1 MTVRVALLGA
11 GGFIGS
17 RVVEMFHLGG
27 LADVRPI
34 VRSVGA
40 LARLSRFELDC
51 RVADALDQRSLRAA
65 FADCDCAIHA
75 ISGDPATIR
84 NSVAPV
90 YRAAQEA
97 GVRRI
102 VYLSSAS
109 VHGQAPP
116 PGTDED
122 SPVARRQPLAYN
134 CAKAWAERRLLQL
147 RERGPVEVVIL
158 RPGIVTGPRSIWQT
172 RFARELQAGTACWL
186 DDGRG
191 ICNSLYVDNLVHAVH
206 LALAAPAID
215 GMAFLL
221 GDEETVTWADLYR
234 PVAQALGFASLNL
247 PNVDYRPLRKSL
259 RDFVVKTLETN
270 RSARAIASLVPKR
283 VRRGIFAAMEPVAPP
298 VDSTWAVPKAQHA
311 PLPVATLE
319 MSLLYRCSWKLPDT
333 RARQRLGYRP
343 IVSFDEGC
351 RRTIGWLGFAGFP
364 VIQENQPSRPAIGR
378 A

>member
-1 MTVRVALLGA
+1 MTHRVALLGA

-17 RVVEMFHLGG
+17 RIVEMFHLGG
-27 LADVRPI
+27 LGDVRPV

-40 LARLSRFELDC
+40 LARLSRFDLES

-65 FADCDCAIHA
+65 FEDCECVIHA

-90 YRAAQEA
+90 YRAAQQA

-116 PGTDED
+116 HGTDEG
-122 SPVARRQPLAYN
+122 SPVTPRQPIAYN
-134 CAKAWAERRLLQL
+134 NAKAWAERRLLKL
-147 RERGPVEVVIL
+147 REKGSVEIVIL
-158 RPGIVTGPRSIWQT
+158 RPGIVTGPRSIWQM
-172 RFARELQAGTACWL
+172 RFARDLLAGTACWL
-186 DDGRG
+186 EDGRG
-191 ICNSLYVDNLVHAVH
+191 ICNSLYVDNLVHAIH
-206 LALAAPAID
+206 LALARSGID

-234 PVAQALGFASLNL
+234 PVAQALGFESLDL
-247 PNVDYRPLRKSL
+247 PNVDYRPPRRNLREL
-259 RDFVVKTLETN
+259 VKALEAN

-283 VRRGIFAAMEPVAPP
+283 IRRGLFAAMQPVVQPS
-298 VDSTWAVPKAQHA
+298 DSTWAVPKAHHA

-319 MSLLYRCSWKLPDT
+319 MSLLYRCRWKLPDT
-333 RARQRLGYRP
+333 RARQRLGYTP
-343 IVSFDEGC
+343 VVSFAEGC
-351 RRTIGWLGFAGFP
+351 RRTIGWLEFAGFP
-364 VIQENQPSRPAIGR
+364 VIQENQRSRSPIEPA
-378 A
+378 